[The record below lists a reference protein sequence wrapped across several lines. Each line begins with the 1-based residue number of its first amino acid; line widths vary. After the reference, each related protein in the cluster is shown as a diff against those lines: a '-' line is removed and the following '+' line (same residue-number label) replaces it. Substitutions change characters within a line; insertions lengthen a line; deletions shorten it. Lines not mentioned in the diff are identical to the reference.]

1 MKRSAL
7 TPSERRAYVP
17 ARPRGSVAGFS
28 LVELLTVVAIIGLLA
43 SMAIPS
49 LQTAK
54 AIARTVICAKHLH
67 DIGVAFHSDGPGGTT
82 TIARP
87 YPNQLSW
94 PANPQHVVPDREI
107 YFCPEQ
113 KQEHVGLESYT
124 VWLQGEPGSGGT
136 LGVHINFGQN
146 DGEVEGLC
154 EIVDRSD
161 MNPPADE
168 YWFDDGWHKDV
179 DDYVFLVT
187 KDPPRT
193 AKFMEKGWQG
203 KVQRRGGDSGH
214 ADRLISLCLNRKPID
229 GWENFRT
236 LDGSK
241 EITLVG
247 GGDTNYGI
255 NGYADRI
262 VHGSRKIVILDFRS
276 LVATDEQGQD
286 LDAHL
291 EDEASA
297 RHRGR
302 MNVLFADMAVQLKGP
317 SELKKQTHPQLWE
330 P

>member
-1 MKRSAL
+1 MKRSAQI
-7 TPSERRAYVP
+7 PSERRAYAP
-17 ARPRGSVAGFS
+17 APPRRSVAGFS
-28 LVELLTVVAIIGLLA
+28 LVELLVVVLIIGLLA

-49 LQTAK
+49 LQSAK
-54 AIARTVICAKHLH
+54 AVARTVICAKHLH
-67 DIGVAFHSDGPGGTT
+67 DIGVAFHSDDPRGTT
-82 TIARP
+82 TITRP
-87 YPNQLSW
+87 YPNRLSW

-113 KQEHVGLESYT
+113 KQEHVGLEAYT
-124 VWLQGEPGSGGT
+124 VFLSGETRNGI
-136 LGVHINFGQN
+136 LGVHINFGIN
-146 DGEVEGLC
+146 DGEIAGLC

-161 MNPPADE
+161 LNPSADE
-168 YWFDDGWHKDV
+168 YWFDDGLHKDV

-187 KDPPRT
+187 KDPPRV

-203 KVQRRGGDSGH
+203 KYKSRGSDSG
-214 ADRLISLCLNRKPID
+214 DPKRLISLCLNREPIA

-236 LDGSK
+236 LDGTK

-262 VHGSRKIVILDFRS
+262 VDGSHKIVILDFRS

-286 LDAHL
+286 LDADL

-297 RHRGR
+297 RHKGR
-302 MNVLFADMAVQLKGP
+302 MNVLFADAAVQLKGP

>member
-1 MKRSAL
+1 MKRSSL
-7 TPSERRAYVP
+7 TPCERRAYAP
-17 ARPRGSVAGFS
+17 APPRRSVTGFS

-43 SMAIPS
+43 SMVIPS

-54 AIARTVICAKHLH
+54 AVARTVICAKQLH
-67 DIGVAFHSDGPGGTT
+67 DIGVAFHSDDPRGTT
-82 TIARP
+82 TITRP
-87 YPNQLSW
+87 YPNRLSW

-113 KQEHVGLESYT
+113 KQEHVG
-124 VWLQGEPGSGGT
+124 GGGT
-136 LGVHINFGQN
+136 LGVHINFGRN

-161 MNPPADE
+161 LNPPSDE
-168 YWFDDGWHKDV
+168 YWFDDGLHKDV

-193 AKFMEKGWQG
+193 AKFMEKAWQG
-203 KVQRRGGDSGH
+203 KYKRRGSDSGDP
-214 ADRLISLCLNRKPID
+214 DRLISLCLNRKPID

-241 EITLVG
+241 EIALVG

-262 VHGSRKIVILDFRS
+262 VDGSHKIVLLDFRS
-276 LVATDEQGQD
+276 LVATDEAAQGQD
-286 LDAHL
+286 ERAV
-291 EDEASA
+291 
-297 RHRGR
+297 RRRGR
-302 MNVLFADMAVQLKGP
+302 PAQGPVGTEEADAPSALGAVIARIRLSSRKRG
-317 SELKKQTHPQLWE
+317 EVE
-330 P
+330 R